1 VTLHLPIEEGMALRT
16 TLVGIAMLAIAMA
29 GLVSLDPAPATELP
43 VYPANVPHRPA
54 NVPVGPSTGL
64 NIITTDTTSPLQ
76 LAVNKSIVVDL
87 PRDVKNVLVGSPN
100 ILTVVMRTSRRA
112 YVSGVLEGQSNVFFF
127 DEGNRP
133 IGLLDIYVTNR
144 APLAVP
150 DLVTVLR
157 YRRVEG
163 KEVDY
168 SYLRCNYDTCTTL
181 PFYIPPQTTSPAIVI
196 PPVPLASPA
205 PPIP

>member
-1 VTLHLPIEEGMALRT
+1 MALRT
-16 TLVGIAMLAIAMA
+16 TFVAIAALAVAIA
-29 GLVSLDPAPATELP
+29 GLVSLDPASATELP
-43 VYPANVPHRPA
+43 VYPANAHHRQTTA
-54 NVPVGPSTGL
+54 PVGPSPGL
-64 NIITTDTTSPLQ
+64 NIITTDTTAPLQ

-87 PRDVKNVLVGSPN
+87 PGDVKNVLVGSPN

-127 DEGNRP
+127 DERNRP
-133 IGLLDIYVTNR
+133 IGLLDVYVTNR

-157 YRRVEG
+157 YRRLEG
-163 KEVDY
+163 KEIDY

-181 PFYIPPQTTSPAIVI
+181 PYYVPPQTTSPAIVI
-196 PPVPLASPA
+196 PPVPLGSPA

>member
-1 VTLHLPIEEGMALRT
+1 MALRT
-16 TLVGIAMLAIAMA
+16 TFVAIAALAVAAA
-29 GLVSLDPAPATELP
+29 GLVPLDPAPATELP
-43 VYPANVPHRPA
+43 VYPANAPHRPA
-54 NVPVGPSTGL
+54 NVPVVPSPGL
-64 NIITTDTTSPLQ
+64 NIITTDTSAPLQ

-87 PRDVKNVLVGSPN
+87 PRDVANVLVGSPN

-133 IGLLDIYVTNR
+133 IGLLDVYVTNR

-150 DLVTVLR
+150 NLVTVLR
-157 YRRVEG
+157 YRRLEG
-163 KEVDY
+163 KELDY

-181 PFYIPPQTTSPAIVI
+181 PYYVPPQTTSPAIVI
-196 PPVPLASPA
+196 PPMPLASPA
-205 PPIP
+205 PPVP

>member
-1 VTLHLPIEEGMALRT
+1 MALRT
-16 TLVGIAMLAIAMA
+16 TFVAIAALAIATA
-29 GLVSLDPAPATELP
+29 GVASLDPAPATELP
-43 VYPANVPHRPA
+43 VYPANAPHRPA
-54 NVPVGPSTGL
+54 NVPVGSSPGL
-64 NIITTDTTSPLQ
+64 NIITTDTTAPLQ

-133 IGLLDIYVTNR
+133 IGLLDVYVTNR

-150 DLVTVLR
+150 NLVTVFR

-163 KEVDY
+163 KELDY

-181 PFYIPPQTTSPAIVI
+181 PYYVPPQTTSPAIVI
-196 PPVPLASPA
+196 PPMPLASPA
-205 PPIP
+205 PPVP

>member
-1 VTLHLPIEEGMALRT
+1 MALRT
-16 TLVGIAMLAIAMA
+16 TFVAIAALPAAAA
-29 GLVSLDPAPATELP
+29 GLVPLDPARATELP
-43 VYPANVPHRPA
+43 VYPANAPHRPA
-54 NVPVGPSTGL
+54 SVPTGPGPGVS
-64 NIITTDTTSPLQ
+64 IITTDTSAPLQ

-87 PRDVKNVLVGSPN
+87 PRDVANVLVGSPN

-150 DLVTVLR
+150 NLVTVFR

-163 KEVDY
+163 KELDY

-181 PFYIPPQTTSPAIVI
+181 PYYVPPQTTSPAIVI
-196 PPVPLASPA
+196 PPMPLASPA
-205 PPIP
+205 PPVP

>member
-1 VTLHLPIEEGMALRT
+1 MALRT
-16 TLVGIAMLAIAMA
+16 TFVAIAALAVA
-29 GLVSLDPAPATELP
+29 GLVPLAPAPATELP
-43 VYPANVPHRPA
+43 VYPANAPHRPA
-54 NVPVGPSTGL
+54 NVPVGPSPGL
-64 NIITTDTTSPLQ
+64 NIITTDTTAPLQ

-87 PRDVKNVLVGSPN
+87 PRDVANVLVGSPN

-127 DEGNRP
+127 DEGDRP
-133 IGLLDIYVTNR
+133 IGLLDVYVTNR

-150 DLVTVLR
+150 NLVTVLR

-163 KEVDY
+163 KELDY

-181 PFYIPPQTTSPAIVI
+181 PYYFPPQTTSPAIVI
-196 PPVPLASPA
+196 PPMPLASPA

>member
-1 VTLHLPIEEGMALRT
+1 MALRST
-16 TLVGIAMLAIAMA
+16 FVVAIAALAIAIA

-43 VYPANVPHRPA
+43 VYPANAHRPA
-54 NVPVGPSTGL
+54 SAPVGPSPGL
-64 NIITTDTTSPLQ
+64 NIITTDTTAPLQ

-100 ILTVVMRTSRRA
+100 ILTVVMRTSRGA
-112 YVSGVLEGQSNVFFF
+112 YVSGVIEGQSNVFFF

-133 IGLLDIYVTNR
+133 IGLLDVYVTNR

-157 YRRVEG
+157 YRRLEG
-163 KEVDY
+163 KELDY

-181 PFYIPPQTTSPAIVI
+181 PFYVPLQTTPAASVI
-196 PPVPLASPA
+196 APLLPAAPA